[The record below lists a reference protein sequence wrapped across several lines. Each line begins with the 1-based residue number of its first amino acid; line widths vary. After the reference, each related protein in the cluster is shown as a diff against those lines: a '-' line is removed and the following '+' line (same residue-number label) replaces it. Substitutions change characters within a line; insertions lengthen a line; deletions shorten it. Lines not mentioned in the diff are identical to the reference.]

1 MHLLVSE
8 KKGSVLAGIVAS
20 LFLLFSLKSPSPLLN
35 KIILTARLLKM
46 LAVLKRVSKN
56 YLVPFELGF
65 GPMQKSTGRAW
76 PGSLSGA
83 GGTAGSSHLAFS
95 GFLHQKQVLPP
106 PTGFSS
112 ALSLCWHSLPKHT
125 EQSIIQV
132 GFGFFSFSLCS

>member
-8 KKGSVLAGIVAS
+8 RKKGSVLAGIMAS

-35 KIILTARLLKM
+35 KIILAARLLKM

-83 GGTAGSSHLAFS
+83 VTW
-95 GFLHQKQVLPP
+95 
-106 PTGFSS
+106 
-112 ALSLCWHSLPKHT
+112 LSLVLSIRNRSSPRQRDLALLFLFAGTLCPNT
-125 EQSIIQV
+125 QNNQSSKL
-132 GFGFFSFSLCS
+132 FFFFSFSLCS